1 MLALGGSSRLR
12 LQAFSLFSRKRCR
25 MLLALAT
32 CTIDGGAP
40 RPTTQHALALL
51 GVTNQLE
58 EAGHFMPNASY
69 RDSAGNLLAK
79 PANNF
84 ADQFPV
90 LCLHRNRLLR
100 ILHDACVDSGVEI
113 RSGISV
119 TGYCQSGEPSEGIKA
134 TLSDNTT
141 LDADLIVG
149 ADGIHSK
156 VRRQLLGPAH
166 AAAHA
171 AEACGYTYFRAT
183 LPTDSPAL
191 KAEGRGGAGWHSHSF
206 EMWGSGQRFGYVPLK
221 PPEAFWFGS
230 IPTDQV
236 RTGPC
241 AAAATGTGPLDGP
254 GKAWLL
260 DRFAGW
266 GAGADAGPEKGEA
279 APEALAVQRLI
290 AATPAHEILR
300 TDISKVPNVRGFA
313 WHGEGGRV
321 ILLGDACHATAPNL
335 AQGVRELACWLLRLH
350 PLFR

>member
-1 MLALGGSSRLR
+1 
-12 LQAFSLFSRKRCR
+12 
-25 MLLALAT
+25 
-32 CTIDGGAP
+32 
-40 RPTTQHALALL
+40 
-51 GVTNQLE
+51 
-58 EAGHFMPNASY
+58 
-69 RDSAGNLLAK
+69 
-79 PANNF
+79 
-84 ADQFPV
+84 
-90 LCLHRNRLLR
+90 
-100 ILHDACVDSGVEI
+100 LHDACVDSGVEI

-119 TGYCQSGEPSEGIKA
+119 TGYYETGEATGGIQA

-156 VRRQLLGPAH
+156 VRRQLLGSAQ

-171 AEACGYTYFRAT
+171 AESCGYTYFRAT
-183 LPTDSPAL
+183 LPTDGPGLGSD
-191 KAEGRGGAGWHSHSF
+191 GRDGAGWHSHSF

-230 IPTDQV
+230 IPTDDV
-236 RTGPC
+236 RMGPF
-241 AAAATGTGPLDGP
+241 AAAAAGVGPLDEP

-266 GAGADAGPEKGEA
+266 GAGADAGRGRDEA

-300 TDISKVPNVRGFA
+300 TPISKVPNVSGFA
-313 WHGEGGRV
+313 WYGEGGRV

-335 AQGVRELACWLLRLH
+335 AQGVRELLLFASAPPAERGVWGTRLWPANPICQLLVTRALLVYRRSSIH
-350 PLFR
+350 R